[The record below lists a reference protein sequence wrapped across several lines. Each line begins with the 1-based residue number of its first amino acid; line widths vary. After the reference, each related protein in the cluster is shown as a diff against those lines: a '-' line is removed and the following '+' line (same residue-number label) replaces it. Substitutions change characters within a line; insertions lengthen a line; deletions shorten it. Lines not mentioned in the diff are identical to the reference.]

1 MLTHPTLDTL
11 RALKL
16 DGMAEA
22 FTELQILPKERPST
36 TVENILS

>member
-22 FTELQILPKERPST
+22 FTETAKHR
-36 TVENILS
+36 TVPPI